1 VVPNS
6 FIFCNAGLCS
16 TCIYV

>member
-1 VVPNS
+1 VLPNS

-16 TCIYV
+16 TCIHV